1 MTDISKIDITRINQ
15 PEIINLEA
23 TSGTVELMADK
34 IYSIEITEET
44 AFSLPTDVETQ
55 HFHQIKVIMKITGT
69 PTINWGTTYFFNKEL
84 PEIEA
89 QNYDVYFDYDNF
101 LGGWVCG
108 IVSKGIAE

>member
-1 MTDISKIDITRINQ
+1 MADISKIDVTRINQ

-34 IYSIEITEET
+34 IYSIAISGATT
-44 AFSLPTDVETQ
+44 FDLPDSVDTN

-69 PTINWGTTYFFNKEL
+69 PSINWGTTYFFNKEL

-108 IVSKGIAE
+108 ALPKGVV